1 MAAFILMRF
10 HESTGRWPFMK
21 AKAARRELDD
31 NGSRSG
37 ESNSTGAVDDKT
49 TAKEK
54 TTQVTA

>member
-1 MAAFILMRF
+1 MRF